1 MGRRLD
7 WRGEDMSGKGSIENS
22 KDTKDIKAYLG
33 EDTVFSGTL
42 TFNGAVRIDGKMD
55 GQINTDDTLIVG
67 ENGIL
72 EADIIAG
79 TVICR
84 GKIKG
89 TIKASKRIEVH
100 TNSEVVG
107 NISAPALLVENGA
120 IFDGNCDMT
129 GNEGNIIKLVQTEEA
144 ETATSV

>member
-1 MGRRLD
+1 M
-7 WRGEDMSGKGSIENS
+7 NS
-22 KDTKDIKAYLG
+22 KNNVENIKDIKAYLG

-42 TFNGAVRIDGKMD
+42 SFNGVVRIDGKMD
-55 GQINTDDTLIVG
+55 GEVNTDDTLIVG

-89 TIKASKRIEVH
+89 TIKASKRIEIH
-100 TNSEVVG
+100 ANSEVVG

-129 GNEGNIIKLVQTEEA
+129 GNDGKIIKLVQSEDAEEA
-144 ETATSV
+144 ATN

>member
-1 MGRRLD
+1 MNA
-7 WRGEDMSGKGSIENS
+7 KNKVENI
-22 KDTKDIKAYLG
+22 KDIKAYLG

-42 TFNGAVRIDGKMD
+42 SFNGVVRIDGKMD
-55 GQINTDDTLIVG
+55 GEVNTDDTLIVG
-67 ENGIL
+67 ENGVI
-72 EADIIAG
+72 EADINAG

-89 TIKASKRIEVH
+89 TIKASKRIEIH

-120 IFDGNCDMT
+120 IFDGSCDMT
-129 GNEGNIIKLVQTEEA
+129 GNDGKIIKLVQNEETESA
-144 ETATSV
+144 SSAQ

>member
-1 MGRRLD
+1 MTAKND
-7 WRGEDMSGKGSIENS
+7 VEDV
-22 KDTKDIKAYLG
+22 KDFKAYLG

-42 TFNGAVRIDGKMD
+42 SFNGVVRIDGKMD
-55 GQINTDDTLIVG
+55 GEVNTDDTLIVG
-67 ENGIL
+67 ENGVI
-72 EADIIAG
+72 EANINAG

-89 TIKASKRIEVH
+89 TIKASKRIEIH
-100 TNSEVVG
+100 NNSEVVG

-129 GNEGNIIKLVQTEEA
+129 GSDGKIIKLVQDEE
-144 ETATSV
+144 EESATSV

>member
-1 MGRRLD
+1 
-7 WRGEDMSGKGSIENS
+7 MSAKNNIENI
-22 KDTKDIKAYLG
+22 KDIKAYLG

-42 TFNGAVRIDGKMD
+42 SFNGVVRIDGKMD
-55 GQINTDDTLIVG
+55 GEVNTDDTLIVG
-67 ENGIL
+67 ENGVI
-72 EADIIAG
+72 EADINAG

-89 TIKASKRIEVH
+89 TITASKRIEIH

-120 IFDGNCDMT
+120 IFDGSCDMT
-129 GNEGNIIKLVQTEEA
+129 GNEGKIIKLVQNEEA
-144 ETATSV
+144 ESATSN

>member
-1 MGRRLD
+1 MNA
-7 WRGEDMSGKGSIENS
+7 KNNVENI
-22 KDTKDIKAYLG
+22 KDIKAYLG

-42 TFNGAVRIDGKMD
+42 SFNGVVRIDGKMD
-55 GQINTDDTLIVG
+55 GEVNTDDTLIVG

-89 TIKASKRIEVH
+89 TIKASKRIEIH
-100 TNSEVVG
+100 ANSEVVG

-120 IFDGNCDMT
+120 IFDGNCDMM
-129 GNEGNIIKLVQTEEA
+129 GNDGKIIKLVKNEGAEEA
-144 ETATSV
+144 ATN

>member
-1 MGRRLD
+1 MNA
-7 WRGEDMSGKGSIENS
+7 KNNVENI
-22 KDTKDIKAYLG
+22 KDIKAYLG

-42 TFNGAVRIDGKMD
+42 SFNGVVRIDGKMD
-55 GQINTDDTLIVG
+55 GEVNTDDTLIVG

-89 TIKASKRIEVH
+89 TIKASKRIEIH
-100 TNSEVVG
+100 ANSEVVG

-129 GNEGNIIKLVQTEEA
+129 GNDGKIIKLVKNEGAEEA
-144 ETATSV
+144 ATN

>member
-1 MGRRLD
+1 MTA
-7 WRGEDMSGKGSIENS
+7 KNNVEN
-22 KDTKDIKAYLG
+22 TKDIKAYLG

-67 ENGIL
+67 ENGVL
-72 EADIIAG
+72 EADINAG

-89 TIKASKRIEVH
+89 TINASKRIEIH

-107 NISAPALLVENGA
+107 NIAAPALLVENGA
-120 IFDGNCDMT
+120 IFDGSCDMT
-129 GNEGNIIKLVQTEEA
+129 GKEGKIIKLVPTEDA
-144 ETATSV
+144 ESAASV

>member
-1 MGRRLD
+1 MTAKND
-7 WRGEDMSGKGSIENS
+7 VEDV
-22 KDTKDIKAYLG
+22 KDFKAYLG

-42 TFNGAVRIDGKMD
+42 SFNGVVRIDGKMD
-55 GQINTDDTLIVG
+55 GEVNTDDTLIVG
-67 ENGIL
+67 ENGVI
-72 EADIIAG
+72 EANINAG

-89 TIKASKRIEVH
+89 TIKASKRIEIH
-100 TNSEVVG
+100 NNSEVVG

-129 GNEGNIIKLVQTEEA
+129 GSDGKIIKLVQDKEE
-144 ETATSV
+144 ESATSV

>member
-1 MGRRLD
+1 MTA
-7 WRGEDMSGKGSIENS
+7 KNNVEN
-22 KDTKDIKAYLG
+22 TKDIKAYLG

-67 ENGIL
+67 ENGVL
-72 EADIIAG
+72 EADINAG

-89 TIKASKRIEVH
+89 TINASKRIEIH

-107 NISAPALLVENGA
+107 NIAAPALLVENGA
-120 IFDGNCDMT
+120 IFDGTCDMT
-129 GNEGNIIKLVQTEEA
+129 GKEGKIIKLVPTEDA
-144 ETATSV
+144 ESAASV

>member
-1 MGRRLD
+1 MNA
-7 WRGEDMSGKGSIENS
+7 KNNVENI
-22 KDTKDIKAYLG
+22 KDIKAYLG

-42 TFNGAVRIDGKMD
+42 SFNGVVRIDGKMD
-55 GQINTDDTLIVG
+55 GEVNTDDTLIVG
-67 ENGIL
+67 ENGVL
-72 EADIIAG
+72 EANITAG

-89 TIKASKRIEVH
+89 TIKASKRIEIH

-120 IFDGNCDMT
+120 IFDGSCDMT
-129 GNEGNIIKLVQTEEA
+129 GSEGKIIKLVQNEEA
-144 ETATSV
+144 ESATSV

>member
-1 MGRRLD
+1 MTA
-7 WRGEDMSGKGSIENS
+7 KNNVENI
-22 KDTKDIKAYLG
+22 KDIKAYLG

-42 TFNGAVRIDGKMD
+42 SFNGVVRIDGKMD
-55 GQINTDDTLIVG
+55 GEVNTDDTLIVG
-67 ENGIL
+67 ENGVL
-72 EADIIAG
+72 EADITAG

-89 TIKASKRIEVH
+89 TIQASKRIEIH

-129 GNEGNIIKLVQTEEA
+129 GNEGKIIKLVQNEETESA
-144 ETATSV
+144 ATSAQ

>member
-1 MGRRLD
+1 MTA
-7 WRGEDMSGKGSIENS
+7 KNNVEN
-22 KDTKDIKAYLG
+22 TKDIKAYLG

-67 ENGIL
+67 ENGVL
-72 EADIIAG
+72 EADINAG

-89 TIKASKRIEVH
+89 TINASKRIEIH

-107 NISAPALLVENGA
+107 NIAAPALLVENGA
-120 IFDGNCDMT
+120 IFDGTCDMT
-129 GNEGNIIKLVQTEEA
+129 GKEGKIIKLVPA
-144 ETATSV
+144 EDAESAASV